1 MYARKY
7 NYNKREVLAKANE
20 LRPPELTDLSASWS
34 MYWSIFILLGWNKY
48 SATASWLLSS
58 AAWL

>member
-34 MYWSIFILLGWNKY
+34 MYCVNLHF
-48 SATASWLLSS
+48 
-58 AAWL
+58 AWMEQI